1 MKKLSVQIKKFSFLI
16 FFFYVTLLIMGS
28 LWPRITR
35 HYQTGEISS
44 GLIPLEGDN
53 FKMVNIAAVYHLQEG
68 KRRKYTS
75 DTSFYNYQGNKDFD
89 TPYKDGG
96 ILICDKKTVFSFPMG
111 DFMPFK
117 PGGVGKK
124 FNRKSFGENF
134 VEALFRKDK
143 VKHFFAY
150 AFFAILLFILLQ
162 KYSPFSDKINM
173 FIIFVSGTLLGGG
186 IEFLQFEF
194 IPGRD
199 KELLDL
205 LLNSIGLIGG
215 VVLYQ
220 KYLANL
226 LFTSSD

>member
-1 MKKLSVQIKKFSFLI
+1 MII
-16 FFFYVTLLIMGS
+16 GS

-44 GLIPLEGDN
+44 GLFPKEGDN
-53 FKMVNIAAVYHLQEG
+53 FKMVNIAAVYRLQEG

-75 DTSFYNYQGNKDFD
+75 DTSFYNYSENKDFD
-89 TPYKDGG
+89 TPYEDGG

-124 FNRKSFGENF
+124 FYRKSFGDSF

-150 AFFAILLFILLQ
+150 AFFAVLLFILLQ
-162 KYSPFSDKINM
+162 QYSSGSVKMN
-173 FIIFVSGTLLGGG
+173 IIIILVSGTLLGGG
-186 IEFLQFEF
+186 IEYLQFEF

-215 VVLYQ
+215 ILLYH
-220 KYLANL
+220 KYLAKL